1 MLNDL
6 PQITLKKDKE
16 RSIKQLHPWI
26 FSGAIA
32 KEPKE
37 LQEGDTV
44 LVKSFDGNYLAT
56 GHFHKGTITVR
67 CIDFLENEID
77 QNFWKD
83 KIRKAWEYRLTIGL
97 GNSKTTNTFRLI
109 HAEGDGFPGLVVDIY
124 GDVAILQTYTIG
136 MHRVKSEITEGI
148 KEILGDRIKA
158 VYDKSADTMAKQSSI
173 VTIDQY
179 LWKKDGFEPS
189 DYVYENGLR
198 FGIDW
203 IAGQK
208 TGFFI
213 DQRNNRELLKKYS
226 NEKKVLNTFSY
237 TGGFSV
243 YALAGNAS
251 LVHSVDSSKKAMEGA
266 LKNVELNFPNGA
278 HKGFTEDVMSFFKHT
293 EETYDIIILDPPAFA
308 KHLSQVKNAMVGYR
322 NLNTEGFKR
331 IKPGGILF
339 TFSCSQAVDKELFR
353 KIIFQSALQA
363 GRKVRIM
370 HQVTQPEDHP
380 VNIYH
385 PEAEYL
391 KGLILFVE

>member
-1 MLNDL
+1 MLETL
-6 PQITLKKDKE
+6 PLIILKKDKE
-16 RSIKQLHPWI
+16 RSLNQRHPWI

-32 KEPKE
+32 KEPKD
-37 LQEGDTV
+37 LLEGDTV
-44 LVKSFDGNYLAT
+44 VVNSSEGKYLAT

-67 CIDFLENEID
+67 CIDFLEQEID
-77 QNFWKD
+77 QAFWKE
-83 KIRKAWEYRLTIGL
+83 KVSKAWEYRKAIGL
-97 GNSKTTNTFRLI
+97 GNSKSTNTFRLI

-124 GDVAILQTYTIG
+124 ADVAIIQTYTIG
-136 MHRVKSEITEGI
+136 MHRIKDLLTVAIT
-148 KEILGDRIKA
+148 EILGERIQA
-158 VYDKSADTMAKQSSI
+158 VYDKSADTMAKQSSV
-173 VTIDQY
+173 VTTDQF
-179 LWKKDGFEPS
+179 LWKKDGFEPV
-189 DYVYENGLR
+189 DFVIENDLK

-203 IAGQK
+203 INGQK

-213 DQRNNRELLKKYS
+213 DQRNNRALLKTYS
-226 NEKKVLNTFSY
+226 LGKKVLNTFSY

-243 YALAGNAS
+243 YALAGGAN
-251 LVHSVDSSKKAMEGA
+251 LVHSVDSSKRAMEGA
-266 LKNVELNFPNGA
+266 IKNVELNYPEAA
-278 HKGFTEDVMSFFKHT
+278 HEGFTEDVMSFFKHR
-293 EETYDIIILDPPAFA
+293 EEVYDIIILDPPAFA

-353 KIIFQSALQA
+353 KVIFQSALQA

-370 HQVTQPEDHP
+370 HQLSQPEDHP

-391 KGLILFVE
+391 KGLVLFVE